1 MGNPYIIYRLK
12 IVGVKYKNNLRAD
25 AIELNWKNNKIKVKK
40 NKKIKQHQFR
50 KKNRSKLLNL
60 I

>member
-25 AIELNWKNNKIKVKK
+25 AIELNWKNNKIEVKK

>member
-12 IVGVKYKNNLRAD
+12 IIGVKYKNNLGAD

-40 NKKIKQHQFR
+40 IKNKTTSIK

>member
-40 NKKIKQHQFR
+40 NKK
-50 KKNRSKLLNL
+50 
-60 I
+60 